1 MSVSTKSWRKRGMLL
16 KFFLLR
22 GRKFELIA
30 KLSNIREAIK
40 HFIRSFNMRSRNF
53 LFFLAVMILAFRS
66 SDAQKS
72 SYFYAGTGVM
82 SLPQVGSILEEVSTI
97 ALTGGYVTSNAKG
110 TMPPLYLGYQ
120 YRVTDRFGVG
130 ASYTYQQLGKE
141 LTLNEVPGGDFYRYF
156 NIFMAEVDYEWVK
169 TEWFA
174 VYLEA
179 GAGICYY
186 SEEAKYAGRLQKGDK
201 ITPAF
206 QVTPIG
212 FRTGKDFKL
221 NIGIGFG
228 YKGSI
233 TAGLGMRL

>member
-1 MSVSTKSWRKRGMLL
+1 MKLRAFL
-16 KFFLLR
+16 FLLLVAAA
-22 GRKFELIA
+22 GVQE
-30 KLSNIREAIK
+30 
-40 HFIRSFNMRSRNF
+40 MP
-53 LFFLAVMILAFRS
+53 
-66 SDAQKS
+66 AQKS

-82 SLPQVGSILEEVSTI
+82 SLPQVGSILDEVSTI
-97 ALTGGYVTSNAKG
+97 ALTGGYVTANAKG

-130 ASYTYQQLGKE
+130 VSYTYQQLGKE
-141 LTLNEVPGGDFYRYF
+141 LTLKDVPGGDFYRYF
-156 NIFMAEVDYEWVK
+156 NIFMAEIDYEWVK

-174 VYLEA
+174 VYCEA
-179 GAGICYY
+179 GAGLCFY

-201 ITPAF
+201 ITGAF

-233 TAGLGMRL
+233 TAGLGLRL

>member
-1 MSVSTKSWRKRGMLL
+1 MKMRTIVVLVCLAG
-16 KFFLLR
+16 
-22 GRKFELIA
+22 
-30 KLSNIREAIK
+30 AI
-40 HFIRSFNMRSRNF
+40 IID
-53 LFFLAVMILAFRS
+53 LP
-66 SDAQKS
+66 AQRS
-72 SYFYAGTGVM
+72 SYFYTGTGVM
-82 SLPQVGSILEEVSTI
+82 SLPQVGSILKEVSTI

-120 YRVTDRFGVG
+120 YRVTERFGVG

-141 LTLNEVPGGDFYRYF
+141 LALNDVPGGDFYRYF

-179 GAGICYY
+179 AAGLSFY